1 VITLRQKQRIILK
14 HINGM
19 SNRSIAAEL
28 HMSKDTVNK
37 YVNEYEQKKAQ
48 LLLLDP
54 AADTEELIQAI
65 VEKPRYNSAGRKPV
79 KVTPDMLAD
88 IEQCLKIN
96 EERRLTGLSKQ
107 QMKKIDIYE
116 HLVNEKKYDISYS
129 SVRKL
134 VKSIE
139 DRHREAFIRQEYE
152 LGEVCEFDWGT
163 AKLDIGGT
171 GYKKYQMAV
180 FTPAKSNYR
189 YSMLY
194 RNQDTNA
201 FQEAHAEFF
210 HHCRGRYQVMVYD
223 NMRVAIKRF
232 VGPHEKE
239 PTASL
244 MSLSMYYGFSFR
256 FANIYCGN
264 EKGHVE
270 RSVEYVRRKAFSEP
284 GKDRFD
290 TLAEANRYLLA
301 KCLALNSRE
310 ISNGT
315 VPLEIFKEEQ
325 KHLLAHLPKFESC
338 MYSDH
343 RVDKYATV
351 VVCQNHY
358 SVPDT
363 LVGKMVDVKRYTNKV
378 KIYYDHTL
386 VAEHER
392 SCRPHDWIIDI
403 RHYLRTLYK
412 KPGALRGST
421 ALLQADT
428 RIKNIYR
435 KYYSNDAK
443 TFLQVLGI
451 IYEKGVKPVENAL
464 DRLETVSPLDMS
476 ADKVRVLCDHLQEQ
490 ETRTASVCT
499 DALTEKTRSTLGAYD
514 RLAQL
519 QSQKP
524 SMEAI

>member
-1 VITLRQKQRIILK
+1 MIKLRQKQRIILE
-14 HINGM
+14 HINGR

-54 AADTEELIQAI
+54 KADTEELIQEI
-65 VEKPRYNSAGRKPV
+65 VEKPKYNTAGRKPV
-79 KVTPDMLAD
+79 KVTAEMLAE
-88 IEQCLKIN
+88 IEKCLKIN

-116 HLVNEKKYDISYS
+116 HLVNKKKYDISYS

-152 LGEVCEFDWGT
+152 LGEICEFDWGT
-163 AKLDIGGT
+163 VKLDIGGS

-180 FTPAKSNYR
+180 FTPARSNYR
-189 YSMLY
+189 YSLLY

-210 HHCRGRYQVMVYD
+210 HHSRGRYQVMVYD

-239 PTASL
+239 PTAAL
-244 MSLSMYYGFSFR
+244 MSLSMYYGYSFR

-284 GKDRFD
+284 DSDRFD
-290 TLAEANRYLLA
+290 TLEDANRYLLA
-301 KCLALNSRE
+301 KCMTLNSRK

-325 KHLLAHLPKFESC
+325 KHLLAHLPKFESSI
-338 MYSDH
+338 YSDH

-363 LVGKMVDVKRYTNKV
+363 LVGKMVDVKLYTNKV
-378 KIYYDHTL
+378 KIYYDNTI
-386 VAEHER
+386 VAAHER
-392 SCRPHDWIIDI
+392 SYKPHDWIIDI
-403 RHYLRTLYK
+403 RHYLRTLHK

-428 RIKNIYR
+428 KIKDIY
-435 KYYSNDAK
+435 KNHYSNDAK
-443 TFLQVLGI
+443 TFLQVLAI
-451 IYEKGVKPVENAL
+451 IYEKGVKTVEKAL
-464 DRLETVSPLDMS
+464 NRLEMVSPLDMS
-476 ADKVRVLCDHLQEQ
+476 ADKVRVLCDHLQEK
-490 ETRTASVCT
+490 ETLTASVFA
-499 DALTEKTRSTLGAYD
+499 DHLTQKAKSTLCSYD

-519 QSQKP
+519 QSQKTN
-524 SMEAI
+524 MEAI